1 MNKDRILIPVA
12 VITVSLL
19 HAGLIALLWETY
31 KPLIPEMANIEFV
44 DLADLGGGDGGG
56 DGTPEGEGAP
66 AAPEKT
72 PEPQKPK
79 PQPAW
84 ASLSVAEYR
93 HPLFLLL
100 PA

>member
-66 AAPEKT
+66 AAPEKR
-72 PEPQKPK
+72 PNRKNLSHSLNPNRSNSPNH
-79 PQPAW
+79 
-84 ASLSVAEYR
+84 SLSR
-93 HPLFLLL
+93 S
-100 PA
+100 